1 VGTGIVADGAIRADP
16 RVDAQDAARNVARG
30 TSRARACSTAPAY
43 HARVLPPFVI
53 ALGLGL
59 ALLVL
64 LPAWRLQLAGLDARW
79 IGGYA
84 ATVWGLAMLVALFPG
99 TMRFLVPILL
109 IAWVAPFV
117 VAPERLGRVL
127 RRGGRGGGLARNV
140 TPGDGPAPRPPD
152 RP

>member
-1 VGTGIVADGAIRADP
+1 MGPGIVADATGRPEP
-16 RVDAQDAARNVARG
+16 RVAAQDVAAQDVAAQDVG
-30 TSRARACSTAPAY
+30 STAPSY
-43 HARVLPPFVI
+43 HAGVLPPLVI
-53 ALGLGL
+53 ALALGL

-84 ATVWGLAMLVALFPG
+84 ATVWSLAMLVALFPG
-99 TMRFLVPILL
+99 ALRFLFPILL
-109 IAWVAPFV
+109 VAWVAPFV

-140 TPGDGPAPRPPD
+140 TPGEGRGNRPPD
-152 RP
+152 QP